1 MSPTQKVGINFKLY
15 FRSNNPLHLKLISAT
30 ATLLITFKSILR
42 FMNFNHPNLTRRK
55 FIRTSSAMLG
65 AANFP
70 SLASAIEPIKRNG
83 DHKFKYSLAA
93 YSYRKLLQGDPAEM
107 SLYDFIDDCASFGLE
122 GTELTSYYFPK
133 EVTKEYLL
141 SLKEHCFRLGLSI
154 SGTAVGNDFGHPEGD
169 PKRREQIDHVKTWV
183 DHAAVMGA
191 PAIRIFAG
199 HTKKGQT
206 KESSHKLMV
215 SAIEECCEYAGQ
227 RGVVLALENHGGPTA
242 TSDGLMNFIKDVK
255 SPWFAVNLDTGN
267 FSSDDIYA
275 ELEEVAPYAMNVQV
289 KVVTRNA
296 EREAMPTDFKRLG
309 KILKDSSY
317 RGFVVLEYEESGDP
331 RKESAHYLD
340 ILREAL
346 A

>member
-1 MSPTQKVGINFKLY
+1 MNSNSPTLN
-15 FRSNNPLHLKLISAT
+15 
-30 ATLLITFKSILR
+30 
-42 FMNFNHPNLTRRK
+42 RRT

-65 AANFP
+65 TATLP

-83 DHKFKYSLAA
+83 THKFKYSLAA
-93 YSYRKLLQGDPAEM
+93 YSYRKLLQGDQAEM

-122 GTELTSYYFPK
+122 GTELTSYYFPD
-133 EVTKEYLL
+133 EVTDEYLL
-141 SLKEHCFRLGLSI
+141 SLKEHCFRMGLSI

-169 PKRREQIDHVKTWV
+169 PKRQEQIAHVKTWV
-183 DHAAVMGA
+183 DHASVMGA

-199 HTKKGQT
+199 HTKQGQT
-206 KESSHKLMV
+206 KETSHKLMV

-227 RGVVLALENHGGPTA
+227 KGVVLALENHGGPTA
-242 TSDGLMNFIKDVK
+242 TADGLMDFIKDVK

-296 EREAMPTDFKRLG
+296 ERETMPTDFKRLG
-309 KILKDSSY
+309 KILKNSNY